1 MLLDK
6 FQKITG
12 ARRRIDCN
20 AVLTNIDAV
29 GEKYLK
35 RVACSNGEIK
45 KVSCVLPIPKSV
57 NEQCREWFGSRPADR
72 EEAYFIKIGEKKIT
86 IYSNSRRA
94 ALYAANRIKAE
105 GAEGIAMGA
114 ICNYPDVACRMI
126 KLYLPSE
133 ENIPFFKELIDLCVY
148 YGYNTVMLEVGGA
161 MEYHSHPEI
170 NEGWRAY
177 SRESSDHINHRGKNP
192 YFPFRSEDSY
202 YLKNSIHCENA
213 GGGVLTKE
221 RVREL
226 VQYCKER
233 YLEVIPEV
241 PSFSHSDYL
250 LTRHHELAER
260 QEDIKKIYC
269 FLKERGVA
277 TMLWSDK
284 LIKCIDKQGIPW
296 GGARKEVRHPK
307 TGKLMEV
314 VEPTYTAI
322 DQIPTD
328 ISILHWYWS
337 IEEQTETDFIGRGF
351 WTAFA
356 NLEPLRIKHLAKRL
370 KKGIRGICVS
380 NWSKVDELHVQ
391 RNGIY
396 LNLALAALAVWSGQF
411 EEERLEEN
419 ILIATGDLY
428 RYRTGGAAHKAE
440 IVHTFLKNVPFELYL
455 DGYEV
460 DREKNIIGDYVLE
473 FEDGSCERT
482 PIEYGKTVG
491 YKRVERKRRESKW
504 CDSYEPDN
512 RLFEPAYSCDYEFD
526 GGKTYYRFAILSDKR
541 MKSLRVAMRPEYEGM
556 LEIKRCIIDGTEQ
569 I

>member
-260 QEDIKKIYC
+260 QEDMYPDAYCPSNPESYRLLFDIMEEIIAVFAPKRMNIGHDEAYSIGLCEKCRTKDAATLYAEDIKKIYC
-269 FLKERGVA
+269 FKRARRG
-277 TMLWSDK
+277 D
-284 LIKCIDKQGIPW
+284 D
-296 GGARKEVRHPK
+296 
-307 TGKLMEV
+307 
-314 VEPTYTAI
+314 
-322 DQIPTD
+322 
-328 ISILHWYWS
+328 
-337 IEEQTETDFIGRGF
+337 
-351 WTAFA
+351 
-356 NLEPLRIKHLAKRL
+356 
-370 KKGIRGICVS
+370 
-380 NWSKVDELHVQ
+380 
-391 RNGIY
+391 
-396 LNLALAALAVWSGQF
+396 AL
-411 EEERLEEN
+411 
-419 ILIATGDLY
+419 
-428 RYRTGGAAHKAE
+428 
-440 IVHTFLKNVPFELYL
+440 
-455 DGYEV
+455 
-460 DREKNIIGDYVLE
+460 
-473 FEDGSCERT
+473 
-482 PIEYGKTVG
+482 VG
-491 YKRVERKRRESKW
+491 
-504 CDSYEPDN
+504 
-512 RLFEPAYSCDYEFD
+512 
-526 GGKTYYRFAILSDKR
+526 
-541 MKSLRVAMRPEYEGM
+541 
-556 LEIKRCIIDGTEQ
+556 
-569 I
+569 